1 MQNLPAGSTFG
12 KLIKS
17 CFKAAAGWLMVGA
30 DFNALEARI
39 DALLTKD
46 KNKLAVYTDGMDSH
60 SINTLTYWP
69 DKMPDITK
77 YLTEDRMGEQHFRV
91 EYSDGSIAYLPE
103 SLLNEP

>member
-1 MQNLPAGSTFG
+1 MA
-12 KLIKS
+12 
-17 CFKAAAGWLMVGA
+17 GA

-60 SINTLTYWP
+60 SFNTLTYWP
-69 DKMPDITK
+69 DKMPGITK
-77 YLTEDRMGEQHFRV
+77 YLTEDHMGEQHYRV